1 MGICDRVGIHCTGCA
16 SLPRLSP
23 AGGRLYLFFSSE
35 FTLAKLQAAFPEATE
50 HDLRA
55 LSLEVPPDGLA
66 PLLTRLGAQLTR
78 NERADVKALFKEPSE
93 SPGFADFGRVS
104 PLDELVARGQG
115 DWLIG
120 LMLADRMTSHFQPI
134 VKATSPSTVF
144 AQEALLRGIDDAGM
158 AVPPGRMFDAAR
170 EAGLLVQLDQRARYT
185 AVRSA
190 AQGGL
195 AQPLFMNLNPA
206 AITDPASCLQATL
219 RQIDAAGLTRER
231 TVFEIVETDRARS
244 PRDLEAL
251 REYCRE
257 EGVRIALDDFGAGYS
272 SVTLLHRLRPE
283 FVKLDRELV
292 SGIHE
297 DRYKAAI
304 VDRLLDLCRSL
315 GILTV
320 AEGIETEAEHRW
332 FVDHGA
338 DLAQGFLFAKPAPL
352 SPTPLPIV
360 ATV

>member
-16 SLPRLSP
+16 TLPRLSN
-23 AGGRLYLFFSSE
+23 AEGRLYLFFSRELS
-35 FTLAKLQAAFPEATE
+35 LAKVQVAFPEAVA
-50 HDLRA
+50 HDPRA
-55 LSLEVPPDGLA
+55 LSLAVPPEGLA

-78 NERADVKALFKEPSE
+78 NERADVKVLFKEGLSQ
-93 SPGFADFGRVS
+93 PGFADLGRVS

-134 VKATSPSTVF
+134 VRAKSPSTIF
-144 AQEALLRGIDDAGM
+144 AQEALLRGIDEAGM

-170 EAGLLVQLDQRARYT
+170 EAGLLVQLDQRARDT

-206 AITDPASCLQATL
+206 AITEPASCLQATL
-219 RQIDAAGLTRER
+219 RQIDAAGLKRER
-231 TVFEIVETDRARS
+231 IVFEIVETDRARS
-244 PRDLEAL
+244 PRDLELL
-251 REYCRE
+251 REYCRD

-283 FVKLDRELV
+283 FVKLDRDLV
-292 SGIHE
+292 SGIQE

-304 VDRLLDLCRSL
+304 VDRLLELCRSL

-320 AEGIETEAEHRW
+320 AEGVETDAEHRW

-352 SPTPLPIV
+352 TATPLPVI